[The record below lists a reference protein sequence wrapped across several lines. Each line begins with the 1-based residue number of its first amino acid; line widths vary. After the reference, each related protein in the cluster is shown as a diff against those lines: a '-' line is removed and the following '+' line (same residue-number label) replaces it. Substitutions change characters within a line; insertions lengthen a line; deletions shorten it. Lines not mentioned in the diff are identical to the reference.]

1 MTDLNRFEIA
11 QNGSYNSALEEL
23 KNGKKIG
30 HWMWY
35 IFPQIEGLGAS
46 PMARTYAIRNKKEA
60 IAYLNHKIL
69 GTRLIEITTELNS
82 IKDKSANIIFGRTDS
97 LKLKS
102 CMTLFESI
110 TSNNVIFSEILQKFF
125 DGEKCGHTINMLK
138 YYDDSAKDD
147 CSPDPIKVNPK

>member
-69 GTRLIEITTELNS
+69 GTRLIEIATELNT
-82 IKDKSANIIFGRTDS
+82 IKDKSANIIFGHTDS

-102 CMTLFESI
+102 CMTLFDSI
-110 TSNNVIFSEILQKFF
+110 SYNDDIFDKVLQNYFK
-125 DGEKCGHTINMLK
+125 GERCNQTENMLK
-138 YYDDSAKDD
+138 CYVNKVKND